1 MASFCFWGREKAACD
16 SSRSNTVLIFEGRPE
31 GPRLSLN
38 FATALFV
45 TCSVAA
51 VSQCAARGAGWEI
64 KSFAETHSEKQTRFA
79 AKFTCA
85 PPQKYV
91 AAELTLRAA
100 AN

>member
-1 MASFCFWGREKAACD
+1 VQLCHGSFLRLA
-16 SSRSNTVLIFEGRPE
+16 RSQRY
-31 GPRLSLN
+31 RSKR
-38 FATALFV
+38 
-45 TCSVAA
+45 
-51 VSQCAARGAGWEI
+51 AARGAGWEI

-91 AAELTLRAA
+91 AAELTLRVA